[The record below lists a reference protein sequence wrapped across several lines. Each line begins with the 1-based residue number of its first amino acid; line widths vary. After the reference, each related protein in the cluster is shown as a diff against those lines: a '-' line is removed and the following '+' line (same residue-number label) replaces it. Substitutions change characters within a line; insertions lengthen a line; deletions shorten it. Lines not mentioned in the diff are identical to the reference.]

1 MVNLGI
7 FSIMGCKKKDVKSL
21 QNSIMS
27 FFMRVEILDLEIVFL
42 GSVKCATTKIDQK
55 ASSNQS
61 FVDTSVDI
69 EVSQMWFI
77 DRRLYSATSF
87 EKNEFL
93 FSRSRTG
100 TSYSATLPS
109 LRTKTRSLSITVGI
123 R

>member
-1 MVNLGI
+1 
-7 FSIMGCKKKDVKSL
+7 MGCKKKDVKSL

-87 EKNEFL
+87 AKNEFL

-100 TSYSATLPS
+100 TSYSATLPAP
-109 LRTKTRSLSITVGI
+109 
-123 R
+123 